1 MPLVSIIVPVYNAIE
16 YLDDC
21 IRSIT
26 EQTLED
32 IEILLVDDGSTDD
45 SLDVLRKWENRDS
58 RIKVI
63 HQQNSGVSAAR
74 RKGVELASGDWVSF
88 VDADDVLP
96 NRALALMYDQA
107 KDVDL
112 VVGQIELI
120 GQGYWNFKVNDEF
133 LSPIKYIQ
141 LMYQSVMHSG
151 PVARLFRRELFSD
164 SFVFDIPKEITHG
177 EDTIMNCRVAT
188 KCCQIRSIPNIV
200 YKYYVR
206 EGSASHQN
214 KFMSLSYCRLYEKN
228 EWASFPKDMK
238 RNLLLIHCKSIMRRR
253 KRWMRLNVKQLL
265 KKIGIV
271 K

>member
-1 MPLVSIIVPVYNAIE
+1 MPLISVIVPVYNAE
-16 YLDDC
+16 NFLDNC
-21 IRSIT
+21 IRSIV
-26 EQTLED
+26 EQSFKD
-32 IEILLVDDGSTDD
+32 IEVILVDDGSTDG
-45 SLDVLRKWENRDS
+45 SFSIISKWEKTDS
-58 RIKVI
+58 RLKCIK
-63 HQQNSGVSAAR
+63 QANSGVTIAR
-74 RKGVELASGDWVSF
+74 KQGILASVGKWITF

-188 KCCQIRSIPNIV
+188 KCCQIRSISNIV

-228 EWASFPKDMK
+228 EWASFPREMK
-238 RNLLLIHCKSIMRRR
+238 RELVLIHCKSVMRRR
-253 KRWMRLNVKQLL
+253 KRWIMLNVKQFL
-265 KKIGIV
+265 KKLGV
-271 K
+271 VR